1 MAGPAPPRA
10 ARDAERDAVFEAGQW
25 RLMWRTFRKHRVA
38 TVCAAVVACFYFVAL
53 FADFFSSVDPTVSD
67 ELVTYL
73 PPQSIQWLDGGSLR
87 PYVEGITSRRDPAT
101 FKKHYAADPEVKLP
115 LRFFGRG
122 YEYRLLGLIPSDR
135 HLLIVEGDRR
145 TAPYLLGT
153 DNLGRDVLARILR
166 GSRVSLT
173 IGLVGVAISFV
184 LGVMLGGISGYY
196 GGPIDTLIQR
206 LIEVLNSI
214 PSLPLWIA
222 LASAMPRD
230 WSLTQRY
237 FAITAIIALTG
248 WTHLAR
254 VVRGRLLSM
263 REEDFIV
270 AARLTGARDGS
281 IIARHMVP
289 NFASHLIAVVTLA
302 IPGMII
308 GETSLS
314 FLGLGL
320 RPPAISWGVL
330 LQAAQNVQSVALYPW
345 LMVAAAPVIVA
356 VLVFNFVGDGL
367 RDAADPYSR

>member
-1 MAGPAPPRA
+1 M
-10 ARDAERDAVFEAGQW
+10 EREALSEAGQW

-38 TVCAAVVACFYFVAL
+38 TVCAAFVAGFYLVAL

-73 PPQSIQWLDGGSLR
+73 PPQGIHWLDGGSLR

-122 YEYRLLGLIPSDR
+122 YEYRLLGLIPADR
-135 HLLIVEGDRR
+135 HLLIVEGGQR
-145 TAPYLLGT
+145 TSPFLLGT

-206 LIEVLNSI
+206 LIEVMNSI

-230 WSLTQRY
+230 WSLTLRY

-270 AARLTGARDGS
+270 AARLTGARDGW
-281 IIARHMVP
+281 IIGRHMVP